1 MKKEIN
7 NFSKSKIKIIV
18 QPSLSRWNE
27 LIARPYSNNEI
38 HTKKIKSILKDVR
51 INGDKALKKYT
62 FKFDGV
68 RIDNLKVSVKEIN
81 ESVEMISPELKKA
94 ILHAKKNIEI
104 FHEAQKEK
112 IIKIKTHEGVTC
124 WRKSVPIEKVGL
136 YIPGGNAPLFST
148 LLMLAIPAMIAGCN
162 EIIITT
168 PPSKDGTVHPALLYA
183 CKILGLTNIYKVG
196 GAQAIAAMAYGTE
209 TIPGVY
215 KIFGPGNQFVSTAK
229 QLVNQEGIAI
239 DLIAGPSELAVYADE
254 SCVPQF
260 VAADLLSQAEH
271 GSDSQV
277 ILVASTKELATEI
290 AEFID
295 EQIQVLPRKHFIE
308 QSLKNSKFIVL
319 KKAEDAFKFLNLY
332 APEHLIIASDNALPL
347 SEIVINAGSV
357 FIGNFSSESAGDYA
371 TGTNHTLPT
380 SGFANSHSGVSLD
393 SFVKKI
399 TFQEVT
405 KKGILQIE
413 KTVQTLAEAEGLDAH
428 AAAITTRLKYLNKK
442 L

>member
-1 MKKEIN
+1 MKKEVN
-7 NFSKSKIKIIV
+7 NFSNSKMKIDV
-18 QPSLSRWNE
+18 QPSIRKWNE

-68 RIDNLKVSVKEIN
+68 KVDRLKVTAKEIN
-81 ESVEMISPELKKA
+81 ESVEIISPELKKA
-94 ILHAKKNIEI
+94 ILHAKKNIEL

-112 IIKIKTHEGVTC
+112 SIKIKTDEGVTC

-148 LLMLAIPAMIAGCN
+148 LLMLAIPAMIAGCK

-183 CKILGLTNIYKVG
+183 CKILGLSNIYKVG

-229 QLVNQEGIAI
+229 QLVNEEGVAI

-254 SCVPQF
+254 SCIPAF

-271 GSDSQV
+271 GADSQV
-277 ILVASTKELATEI
+277 ILVAATKELAKEI
-290 AEFID
+290 EGFIKKQM
-295 EQIQVLPRKHFIE
+295 EVLPRKHFIE

-332 APEHLIIASDNALPL
+332 APEHLIIASDNALTL
-347 SEIVINAGSV
+347 SEMIINAGSV
-357 FIGNFSSESAGDYA
+357 FIGNYSSESAGDYA

-380 SGFANSHSGVSLD
+380 SGFAKTHSGVSLD

-405 KKGILQIE
+405 EKGILQIG
-413 KTVQTLAEAEGLDAH
+413 KTVQTLAEAEGLQGH
-428 AAAITTRLKYLNKK
+428 ASAITTRLKYLNK
-442 L
+442 

>member
-1 MKKEIN
+1 MKTAIN
-7 NFSKSKIKIIV
+7 NFSNSKMKIIV
-18 QPSLSRWNE
+18 QPSARKWSE

-51 INGDKALKKYT
+51 LNGDKAIKKYT
-62 FKFDGV
+62 LKFDGV
-68 RIDNLKVSVKEIN
+68 KVDNLKVTLKEIN
-81 ESVEMISPELKKA
+81 DSTDLISPELKKA
-94 ILHAKKNIEI
+94 ILHAKKNIEL

-112 IIKIKTHEGVTC
+112 SVKIKTDEGVTC
-124 WRKSVPIEKVGL
+124 WRKSVAIEKVGL

-148 LLMLAIPAMIAGCN
+148 LLMLAIPAMTAGCK
-162 EIIITT
+162 EIILTT
-168 PPSKDGTVHPALLYA
+168 PPAKDGAVHPALLYV
-183 CKILGLTNIYKVG
+183 CKILGLQNIYKVG
-196 GAQAIAAMAYGTE
+196 GAQAIAALAYGTE
-209 TIPGVY
+209 TITAVD

-229 QLVNQEGIAI
+229 QLVNQEGVAI

-254 SCVPQF
+254 SCVPEF

-271 GSDSQV
+271 GADSQV
-277 ILVASTKELATEI
+277 ILVAATKESAKEI
-290 AEFID
+290 EEEIKG
-295 EQIQVLPRKHFIE
+295 QMKVLPRKHFIE
-308 QSLKNSKFIVL
+308 QSLKSSRFIVL
-319 KKAEDAFKFLNLY
+319 KKAEDAFNFLNLY
-332 APEHLIIASDNALPL
+332 APEHLIIASDNALQL
-347 SEIVINAGSV
+347 SEMVINAGSV
-357 FIGNFSSESAGDYA
+357 FLGNFSSESAGDYA

-380 SGFANSHSGVSLD
+380 SGLAKTHSGVSLD

-405 KKGILQIE
+405 KKGISTIG

>member
-1 MKKEIN
+1 MKKEVN
-7 NFSKSKIKIIV
+7 NFSNSKMKIDV
-18 QPSLSRWNE
+18 QPSIRKWNE

-68 RIDNLKVSVKEIN
+68 KVDRLKVTAKEIN
-81 ESVEMISPELKKA
+81 ESVEIISPELKKA
-94 ILHAKKNIEI
+94 ILHAKKNIEL

-112 IIKIKTHEGVTC
+112 AIKIKTDEGVTC

-148 LLMLAIPAMIAGCN
+148 LLMLAIPAMIAGCK

-183 CKILGLTNIYKVG
+183 CKILGLSNIYKVG

-229 QLVNQEGIAI
+229 QLVNEEGVAI

-254 SCVPQF
+254 SCIPAF

-271 GSDSQV
+271 GADSQV
-277 ILVASTKELATEI
+277 ILVAATKELAKEI
-290 AEFID
+290 EGFIKKQM
-295 EQIQVLPRKHFIE
+295 EVLPRKHFIE

-332 APEHLIIASDNALPL
+332 APEHLIIASDNALTL
-347 SEIVINAGSV
+347 SEMIINAGSV
-357 FIGNFSSESAGDYA
+357 FIGNYSSESAGDYA

-380 SGFANSHSGVSLD
+380 SGFAKTHSGVSLD

-405 KKGILQIE
+405 EKGILQIG
-413 KTVQTLAEAEGLDAH
+413 KTVQTLAEAEGLQGH
-428 AAAITTRLKYLNKK
+428 ASAIATRLKYLNK
-442 L
+442 

>member
-1 MKKEIN
+1 MKTAIN
-7 NFSKSKIKIIV
+7 NISNNKIKLDI
-18 QPSLSRWNE
+18 QPSIRKWND

-68 RIDNLKVSVKEIN
+68 RIDNLKVTVKEIN

-94 ILHAKKNIEI
+94 ILHAKKNIEL

-112 IIKIKTHEGVTC
+112 SIKIKTDEGVTC

-148 LLMLAIPAMIAGCN
+148 LLMLAIPAMAAGCR

-168 PPSKDGTVHPALLYA
+168 PPAKDGTVHPALLYV
-183 CKILGLTNIYKVG
+183 CKILGLQNIYKVG

-209 TIPGVY
+209 TIPSVY

-229 QLVNQEGIAI
+229 QLVNQDGIAI

-254 SCVPQF
+254 SCIPQL

-271 GSDSQV
+271 GPDSQV

-290 AEFID
+290 SEFVD
-295 EQIQVLPRKHFIE
+295 DQMQVLPRKHFIE

-332 APEHLIIASDNALPL
+332 APEHLIIASEKAITL
-347 SEIVINAGSV
+347 SEMVINAGSV

-380 SGFANSHSGVSLD
+380 SGFAKTHSGVSLD

-405 KKGILQIE
+405 KKGISTIG
-413 KTVQTLAEAEGLDAH
+413 KTVQTLAESEGLDAH

>member
-18 QPSLSRWNE
+18 QPTINNWNK

-51 INGDKALKKYT
+51 NNGNNALKKYT

-68 RIDNLKVSVKEIN
+68 TIDNLKVTVKEID
-81 ESVEMISPELKKA
+81 ESAHLVSPELKKA

-112 IIKIKTHEGVTC
+112 SLKIKADEGVTC

-148 LLMLAIPAMIAGCN
+148 LLMLAIPAMAAGCR
-162 EIIITT
+162 EIVVTT
-168 PPSKDGTVHPALLYA
+168 PPTKKGTIHPAILYI
-183 CKILGLTNIYKVG
+183 CKILGLQNIYKIG
-196 GAQAIAAMAYGTE
+196 GAQAIAALAYGTE
-209 TIPGVY
+209 TIPAVD

-229 QLVNQEGIAI
+229 QLVNQEGIAV

-254 SCVPQF
+254 SCMPEF

-271 GSDSQV
+271 GPDSQV
-277 ILVASTKELATEI
+277 ILVVSTKELAKVI
-290 AEFID
+290 AEFIS
-295 EQIQVLPRKHFIE
+295 IQLKVLPRKQFIE
-308 QSLKNSKFIVL
+308 QSLKNSQFIVL
-319 KKAEDAFKFLNLY
+319 KKKEDAFNFLNLY
-332 APEHLIIASDNALPL
+332 APEHLIIASHKAMQL
-347 SEIVINAGSV
+347 SEKVINAGSV
-357 FIGNFSSESAGDYA
+357 FIGNFSSESGGDYA

-380 SGFANSHSGVSLD
+380 SGFAKTYSGVSLD
-393 SFVKKI
+393 SFIKKI

-405 KKGILQIE
+405 KKGIIKIG
-413 KTVQTLAEAEGLDAH
+413 KTVQILAEAEGLNAH

>member
-1 MKKEIN
+1 MKTAIN
-7 NFSKSKIKIIV
+7 NFSNSKMKIDV
-18 QPSLSRWNE
+18 QPSIRKWNE
-27 LIARPYSNNEI
+27 LSARPYSNNEI
-38 HTKKIKSILKDVR
+38 HTKKIKSILRDVR

-68 RIDNLKVSVKEIN
+68 KVDRLRVTAKEIN
-81 ESVEMISPELKKA
+81 ESAEIISPELKKA
-94 ILHAKKNIEI
+94 ILHAKKNIEL
-104 FHEAQKEK
+104 FHEVQKEK
-112 IIKIKTHEGVTC
+112 SIKIKTDEGVTC

-162 EIIITT
+162 EIIIIT

-209 TIPGVY
+209 TIPGVN

-229 QLVNQEGIAI
+229 QLVNQEGVAI

-254 SCVPQF
+254 SCFPAF

-271 GSDSQV
+271 GPDSQV
-277 ILVASTKELATEI
+277 ILVASTKELVKEI
-290 AEFID
+290 EGFMKKQM
-295 EQIQVLPRKHFIE
+295 EVLPRKHFIE

-319 KKAEDAFKFLNLY
+319 KKAENAFKFINLY
-332 APEHLIIASDNALPL
+332 APEHLIIASDNALTL
-347 SEIVINAGSV
+347 SETVMNAGSV
-357 FIGNFSSESAGDYA
+357 FIGNYSSESAGDYA

-380 SGFANSHSGVSLD
+380 SGFAKTHSGVSLD

-405 KKGILQIE
+405 KKGILQIG
-413 KTVQTLAEAEGLDAH
+413 KTVQTLAEAEGLQGH
-428 AAAITTRLKYLNKK
+428 ASAITTRLKYLNK
-442 L
+442 